1 MHKEIPDLKLDIE
14 KMNDE
19 ISLKNEELRYIR
31 NDSLEMDKEILV
43 LRDDIKKINKCNSDL
58 KVSYFLKKL
67 LIKNYNFNL

>member
-1 MHKEIPDLKLDIE
+1 
-14 KMNDE
+14 MNDE

>member
-1 MHKEIPDLKLDIE
+1 MHKEIPDLKLEIE

-31 NDSLEMDKEILV
+31 NDSLEMDKEIIV

-58 KVSYFLKKL
+58 KVSYYL
-67 LIKNYNFNL
+67 NNS

>member
-1 MHKEIPDLKLDIE
+1 MNKEIPDLKLEIE

-31 NDSLEMDKEILV
+31 NDSLEMDKEIIV

-58 KVSYFLKKL
+58 KVNYSLK
-67 LIKNYNFNL
+67 